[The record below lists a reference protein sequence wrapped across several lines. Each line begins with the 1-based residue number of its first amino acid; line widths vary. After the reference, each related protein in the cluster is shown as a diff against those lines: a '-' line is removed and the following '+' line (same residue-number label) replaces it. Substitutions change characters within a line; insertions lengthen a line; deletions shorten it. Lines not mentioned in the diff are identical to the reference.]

1 MAIIL
6 ISGGSGLVGCALSEK
21 LLSEGHEVRI
31 LSRFPISN
39 KTIKS
44 FYWNVNSG
52 EVDENA
58 FSNIDHFVHLAG
70 TGIADKRWTPE
81 RKKEIIESRTKSM
94 ALILFVLKKNNIKLK
109 SFVGA
114 SAIGIYGMSTSEKT
128 YTESDIG
135 EDCFLTHSCIEWE
148 KSYFHVPEF
157 TDRLAVI
164 RIGVV
169 LSQKGGAL
177 QKLIPIFK
185 LGLGSPVGSG
195 KQYMPW
201 IHIDDLCSIFIECL
215 FNPIYSGVFN
225 AVSSENTTNAEFS
238 QKLANALSKP
248 FIIPNVPSFVLKTL
262 FGEMA
267 NVLLQGSKVSNHKLT
282 QLGFQFKYD
291 NLNDALKSL
300 FSKH

>member
-6 ISGGSGLVGCALSEK
+6 ISGGSGLVGRALSER
-21 LLSEGHEVRI
+21 LLLEGHEVRI

-39 KTIKS
+39 QNIKS
-44 FYWNVNSG
+44 FYWDVNSG
-52 EVDENA
+52 EIDENA

-70 TGIADKRWTPE
+70 AGIAEKRWTPE

-94 ALILFVLKKNNIKLK
+94 ALILSVLKKNNIKLK

-114 SAIGIYGMSTSEKT
+114 SAIGIYGMGTSEKT
-128 YTESDIG
+128 YTETDIG
-135 EDCFLTHSCIEWE
+135 EDCFLTHSCVEWE
-148 KSYFHVPEF
+148 KSYLHVPEF
-157 TDRLAVI
+157 SEKLAVI
-164 RIGVV
+164 RIGIV

-177 QKLIPIFK
+177 KKLVPIFK

-215 FNPIYSGVFN
+215 FNKPYSGVIN
-225 AVSSENTTNAEFS
+225 AVSSNITTNAEFS
-238 QKLANALSKP
+238 KKLANVLSKP
-248 FIIPNVPSFVLKTL
+248 FIMPNVHSFILKII

-267 NVLLQGSKVSNHKLT
+267 NVLLQGSKVSNYKLT
-282 QLGFQFKYD
+282 QLGFRFQYDSLNSAFK
-291 NLNDALKSL
+291 NL
-300 FSKH
+300 FSKY